1 MLLLSREMCFIFF
14 RVTSPFGAFWGTF
27 CGNGCMLFCVCRVEE
42 SQRTPAV
49 IEFLF
54 FFPSSFFFVRRTKPQ
69 KARSLMVQREEE
81 EKISD
86 NGKFRRRAHKR

>member
-1 MLLLSREMCFIFF
+1 MLYFF
-14 RVTSPFGAFWGTF
+14 RVTSPFEPFGAFWGTF

-49 IEFLF
+49 IEFF
-54 FFPSSFFFVRRTKPQ
+54 FFFFFSSFFFVRRTKPQ
-69 KARSLMVQREEE
+69 KACSLMVQREEE
-81 EKISD
+81 EKMGD

>member
-1 MLLLSREMCFIFF
+1 
-14 RVTSPFGAFWGTF
+14 
-27 CGNGCMLFCVCRVEE
+27 MLFCVCRVEE

-54 FFPSSFFFVRRTKPQ
+54 FVRRTKPQ
-69 KARSLMVQREEE
+69 KACSLMVQREEE